1 MLMFW
6 SGDCH
11 YVSATSVSHVIR
23 MMIITGIMITDKLES
38 FIIMVRTRYGYRLTH
53 NHNVLT

>member
-53 NHNVLT
+53 NVLT